1 MPLIK
6 PNLDKKKKKQKQI
19 SNLTP
24 GWCAHN
30 VDCLLTQTNLPEC
43 YAYFSRRYLYI
54 DYDEIISLVSAGSA
68 ILADTNAVHAHKGC
82 QVLMPVFLFPKL
94 KKLWFVA
101 QVRSKGR
108 DAKCETVS
116 HVLDISMSFTIG
128 RLVFLIKICS
138 EMYLFKATELKTM
151 FN

>member
-1 MPLIK
+1 M
-6 PNLDKKKKKQKQI
+6 
-19 SNLTP
+19 
-24 GWCAHN
+24 
-30 VDCLLTQTNLPEC
+30 
-43 YAYFSRRYLYI
+43 
-54 DYDEIISLVSAGSA
+54 
-68 ILADTNAVHAHKGC
+68 
-82 QVLMPVFLFPKL
+82 
-94 KKLWFVA
+94 
-101 QVRSKGR
+101 GR